1 MKRHAQWRQLDLL
14 KLATTAIQRERLDPM
29 MRAELTGLLKL
40 LINECSAALAKAKE
54 ADDE

>member
-14 KLATTAIQRERLDPM
+14 KLATTAIQRQRLDPM
-29 MRAELTGLLKL
+29 MRRELTGLLKL

>member
-14 KLATTAIQRERLDPM
+14 KLATTAIQRQRLDPM